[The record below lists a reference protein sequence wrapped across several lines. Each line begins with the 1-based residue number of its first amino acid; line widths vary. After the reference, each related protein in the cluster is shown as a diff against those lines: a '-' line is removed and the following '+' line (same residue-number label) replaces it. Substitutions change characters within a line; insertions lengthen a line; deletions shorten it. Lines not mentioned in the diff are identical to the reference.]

1 LPACQ
6 DQADVIAFLSDPAS
20 YARRPSSVDR
30 IETHGALVFLAGD
43 EVFKIKRAVKF
54 SYMDFSML
62 DLRRRASQREIEIN
76 RPGAPEIYLGLLC
89 ITREGEG
96 KLAWGGA
103 GEVVEWVVH
112 MRRFPQQNLLSAV
125 AAEGPLAAD
134 ICRDL
139 ADAVLEFH
147 AKAVPAAGVDTPAN
161 LRSIVS
167 DLKAALLEHAD
178 VAGSPD
184 LEAFVAG
191 AARGIA
197 RAQGALDA
205 RSASGCVRRCHG
217 DLHLGNIVL
226 WQGRPLLFDALEFDE
241 AMATVDTLYDLAFL
255 LMDLDHSGQRVAAN
269 RVLNRYMSRSS
280 FALDI
285 QGLVALPVFLALR
298 AGVRAMVSAQRA
310 SQAAEADALPGRRDA
325 AKYLSDAAAYVAPPP
340 PRLVAVGG
348 LSGTGKS
355 TVAAELAPALGAA
368 PGALHLRTDVVRKVL
383 FAVGETDRLGAE
395 TYTSE
400 TSAKVYAAVLEK
412 AKLALLAGHSVI
424 VDAVF
429 ARADEREAVE
439 RVAGECGVRF
449 DGLWLEA
456 PAEIMIERVERRRGD
471 ASDATT
477 EVVRRQLEW
486 DLGEVSWTRVSA
498 AGAPVEVLDLAVNA
512 VYPPA

>member
-1 LPACQ
+1 MAISPAGP
-6 DQADVIAFLSDPAS
+6 DL
-20 YARRPSSVDR
+20 
-30 IETHGALVFLAGD
+30 GVF
-43 EVFKIKRAVKF
+43 V
-54 SYMDFSML
+54 
-62 DLRRRASQREIEIN
+62 
-76 RPGAPEIYLGLLC
+76 
-89 ITREGEG
+89 
-96 KLAWGGA
+96 GGA
-103 GEVVEWVVH
+103 E
-112 MRRFPQQNLLSAV
+112 RRIAQASAV
-125 AAEGPLAAD
+125 
-134 ICRDL
+134 
-139 ADAVLEFH
+139 
-147 AKAVPAAGVDTPAN
+147 
-161 LRSIVS
+161 
-167 DLKAALLEHAD
+167 
-178 VAGSPD
+178 
-184 LEAFVAG
+184 
-191 AARGIA
+191 
-197 RAQGALDA
+197 LDA
-205 RSASGCVRRCHG
+205 RAASGCVRRCHG

-255 LMDLDHSGQRVAAN
+255 LMDLDHSGQRIAAN

-280 FALDI
+280 SALDI

-310 SQAAEADALPGRRDA
+310 SQAAEADALPGRREA
-325 AKYLSDAAAYVAPPP
+325 AKYLSEAAAYVAPPP

-368 PGALHLRTDVVRKVL
+368 PGAMHVRTDVVRKSM
-383 FAVGETDRLGAE
+383 FGVGETDRLGAE
-395 TYTSE
+395 TYTPE
-400 TSAKVYAAVLEK
+400 TSAKVYAAVLDR

-429 ARADEREAVE
+429 ARADEREDVE
-439 RVAGECGVRF
+439 RVARECGVRF

-498 AGAPVEVLDLAVNA
+498 AGSPAEVLNRAVNA

>member
-6 DQADVIAFLSDPAS
+6 DQAEVIGFLSDPAS

-54 SYMDFSML
+54 SYMDFSTL
-62 DLRRRASQREIEIN
+62 ERRRGACAREIEIN
-76 RPGAPEIYLGLLC
+76 QPGAPEIYLGILSV
-89 ITREGEG
+89 RRGPDG

-125 AAEGPLAAD
+125 AAEGPLAAGL
-134 ICRDL
+134 CRDL
-139 ADAVLEFH
+139 ADAVLAFH
-147 AKAVPAAGVDTPAN
+147 DRAAAASGQDTPAN
-161 LRSIVS
+161 LRSIAAELEDALTEHG
-167 DLKAALLEHAD
+167 DL
-178 VAGSPD
+178 AGSPD
-184 LEAFVAG
+184 LGAFVGGAEQRIAQAG
-191 AARGIA
+191 AVLDQ
-197 RAQGALDA
+197 RA
-205 RSASGCVRRCHG
+205 ASGFVRRCHG

-269 RVLNRYMSRSS
+269 RVFNRYMARSS
-280 FALDI
+280 SRLDI
-285 QGLVALPVFLALR
+285 EGLVALPVFLALR

-310 SQAAEADALPGRRDA
+310 SQAADADARQGWREA
-325 AKYLSDAAAYVAPPP
+325 GTYLSEAAAYVAPPP
-340 PRLVAVGG
+340 ARLVAVGG

-355 TVAAELAPALGAA
+355 TVAAELAPRLGAA
-368 PGALHLRTDVVRKVL
+368 PGALHLRTDVVRKAM
-383 FAVGETDRLGAE
+383 FGVGETDRLGAE
-395 TYTSE
+395 TYTPE
-400 TSAKVYAAVLEK
+400 TSAKVYAAVLDT

-429 ARADEREAVE
+429 ARADERESVE
-439 RVAGECGVRF
+439 RVAGECGARF

-456 PAEIMIERVERRRGD
+456 PAEIMIERVEGRRGD
-471 ASDATT
+471 ASDATA

-486 DLGEVSWTRVSA
+486 DLGEVSWRRISA
-498 AGAPVEVLDLAVNA
+498 AGSPAEVLKRAVNA
-512 VYPPA
+512 V